1 MAGRRTSDGEV
12 EIVKDQNTPNSF
24 MKVILADE
32 LLRVFENKLFI
43 SIKFCCFNYDE
54 FCNVIK

>member
-12 EIVKDQNTPNSF
+12 EIVKDQNTPSLF

-32 LLRVFENKLFI
+32 ILRVFENKLFI
-43 SIKFCCFNYDE
+43 FIKF
-54 FCNVIK
+54 